1 MLGTDA
7 LRKRIIMPVHT
18 NLFKVTECNNL
29 TVHMTADFSKL
40 LQGIDMKNVYKV
52 NPLTDLHDATQLDN
66 NLTYLFSYEQ

>member
-1 MLGTDA
+1 
-7 LRKRIIMPVHT
+7 MPVHT
-18 NLFKVTECNNL
+18 NLFKVTEGNNL

-40 LQGIDMKNVYKV
+40 LQGIDMKNVDKV